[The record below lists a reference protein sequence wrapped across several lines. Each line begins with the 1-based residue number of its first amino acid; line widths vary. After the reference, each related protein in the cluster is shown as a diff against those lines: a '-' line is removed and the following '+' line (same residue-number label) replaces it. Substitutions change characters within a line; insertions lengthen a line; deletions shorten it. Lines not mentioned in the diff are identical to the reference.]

1 MLDTMRKGH
10 IVGQNS
16 VEHIVQGQ
24 VLFLESKSWSSG
36 LQTGLNSP
44 DNPESRTKK
53 LKLSTLKKKKKKAKQ
68 TKAGINFR
76 QELKQILKSLCTT
89 WWHFPKVFTKDC

>member
-1 MLDTMRKGH
+1 MRKGH
-10 IVGQNS
+10 IVGQNL

-24 VLFLESKSWSSG
+24 VLFLELKSWSSG

-44 DNPESRTKK
+44 DNPESRTKN
-53 LKLSTLKKKKKKAKQ
+53 LNWVPWKKKKKTKQ

-89 WWHFPKVFTKDC
+89 WWNFPKVFTKDC